1 MKAHSLVWPL
11 LVSPLLMAAEPSA
24 PPSSHKPANLA
35 LKSESVKEILR
46 VSAATQDAARPAQT
60 AIDKSAPLTETE
72 LANEKLRRI
81 DFAAARQ
88 VTVYREKDD
97 LLRRMYREQMRDQT
111 IVTNPDS
118 YDAWLSC
125 QDTND
130 LMTTFERFDN
140 CQSVKLD
147 LYLDRQTAR
156 DAGVPLRR
164 R

>member
-1 MKAHSLVWPL
+1 M
-11 LVSPLLMAAEPSA
+11 
-24 PPSSHKPANLA
+24 
-35 LKSESVKEILR
+35 
-46 VSAATQDAARPAQT
+46 
-60 AIDKSAPLTETE
+60 
-72 LANEKLRRI
+72 
-81 DFAAARQ
+81 
-88 VTVYREKDD
+88 YREKDD

-125 QDTND
+125 QDSND